1 MNRNGERQGEEVI
14 QEATERRQRLNSGSS
29 IEIKKFKK
37 KEKIQGTLQR
47 KKKLFIFFQLNT
59 RTDESRNKNRDN
71 SDYKHYFLTQMVTKM
86 VTPNAWFYPSDI
98 HMVVVVRI
106 FIHMKMLITGFH
118 KGFQKPLSL
127 KLLLQRKQNEKQT
140 NKKQ

>member
-47 KKKLFIFFQLNT
+47 KKKLFIFFN
-59 RTDESRNKNRDN
+59 
-71 SDYKHYFLTQMVTKM
+71 
-86 VTPNAWFYPSDI
+86 
-98 HMVVVVRI
+98 
-106 FIHMKMLITGFH
+106 
-118 KGFQKPLSL
+118 
-127 KLLLQRKQNEKQT
+127 
-140 NKKQ
+140 